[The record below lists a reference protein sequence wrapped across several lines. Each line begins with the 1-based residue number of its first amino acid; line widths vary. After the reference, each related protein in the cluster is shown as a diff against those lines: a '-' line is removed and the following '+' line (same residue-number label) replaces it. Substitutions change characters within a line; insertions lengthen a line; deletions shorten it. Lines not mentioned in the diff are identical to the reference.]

1 MMHNGRM
8 RVPMKR
14 NGFTLVE
21 MLVVIAVTALLSG
34 LAIVYSHVGQNQIAL
49 SVESS
54 KVAQLILE
62 AKDLSVATY
71 SDKQTT
77 CGYGLHF
84 DYTAQQYSLFEYD
97 LPSGQTVCPSLGALT
112 AAGYMQSS
120 GALLETEYAG
130 GSWNVAPA
138 QGVALVDGAAASGT
152 IRDIIF
158 YPPDPFTLISYDGK
172 TLYDSYNATMAP
184 DTAGGNIYL
193 ATVDGSDERAVAMS
207 FAGQVNL

>member
-1 MMHNGRM
+1 
-8 RVPMKR
+8 MKR

-34 LAIVYSHVGQNQIAL
+34 LAILYTHVGQSQVAL

-71 SDKQTT
+71 SDKHST
-77 CGYGLHF
+77 CGYGFHVN
-84 DYTAQQYSLFEYD
+84 YTAGRYSLFEYD
-97 LPSGQTVCPSLGALT
+97 LPNGQKICPSLTTLT
-112 AAGYMQSS
+112 APGYMQSS
-120 GALLETEYAG
+120 GALLENEYAE

-138 QGVALVDGAAASGT
+138 QGVMLVNGGTSSGT
-152 IRDIIF
+152 ITDILF
-158 YPPDPFTLISYDGK
+158 YPPDPFTFISYNGK
-172 TLYDSYNATMAP
+172 TLYDSYDASMAP

-193 ATVDGSDERAVAMS
+193 ATVDKSESRAIS
-207 FAGQVNL
+207 INFAGQVNL